1 MSSTTLLQVRG
12 YRNDDTATVGR
23 HELSNDVILN
33 MYVRRTQCREQN
45 VSSHVCNAK
54 LAVPTSSSWKKIHGD
69 EEEEMR
75 MEEEAAGKRKE
86 TNLFFF
92 CISIHLYTRCVI
104 IFSVLIRSFLFV
116 FLMIIFFQTTPK
128 TSVYS

>member
-1 MSSTTLLQVRG
+1 MLQVRG

-92 CISIHLYTRCVI
+92 CISSIHLYTRCVI
-104 IFSVLIRSFLFV
+104 IVSVFDAFISF
-116 FLMIIFFQTTPK
+116 
-128 TSVYS
+128 

>member
-1 MSSTTLLQVRG
+1 MLYLLLTLLQVRG

-86 TNLFFF
+86 QNLFFF
-92 CISIHLYTRCVI
+92 WISSIHLYTRCVI
-104 IFSVLIRSFLFV
+104 IVSVFDAFIS
-116 FLMIIFFQTTPK
+116 
-128 TSVYS
+128 S